1 MKYHSNAYQCT
12 YIHDLSLNYARSS
25 VGQFL
30 LIRFIEMKIHTHI
43 KHRTKISAYTGIVLT
58 DSNVAEC
65 SIEHVLLFVTDC
77 RSSICNVWIKVV

>member
-12 YIHDLSLNYARSS
+12 CIHDLSLNYARSS

-30 LIRFIEMKIHTHI
+30 LIRFIEMKIHSTHI

-77 RSSICNVWIKVV
+77 RSSIIM